1 MSLTPPEPWPP
12 PPWQLAVVVR
22 YSDFEGTTSDQRVA
36 LIRAFAD
43 ADEADQEAARLNAV
57 AARQGQSTRYFVSIL
72 NQRAK

>member
-1 MSLTPPEPWPP
+1 MSLIPPEPWPP

-22 YSDFEGTTSDQRVA
+22 YSEYDAALPAQRVA
-36 LIRAFAD
+36 LMRAFLD
-43 ADEADQEAARLNAV
+43 LDEADEEAARLNAV